1 MIPLKEL
8 RLGNIVKVKEQP
20 LTGMDVYAKIAFL
33 GRDIPDLGKGG
44 VWVETEGTQE
54 PVYAESIDPIELTP
68 QILINC
74 KFFGDFTISI
84 EQDDK
89 LSGLQISPTILVLYE
104 GQRIPVKRLQYL
116 HQLQNL
122 YYDLTGEEIII
133 ESLI

>member
-1 MIPLKEL
+1 MIPLREL

-44 VWVETEGTQE
+44 VWVETDGAQE

-68 QILINC
+68 EILPNC
-74 KFFGDFTISI
+74 KFSGDFTVSI

-89 LSGLQISPTILVLYE
+89 PSGLQIKILVLYE
-104 GQRIPVKRLQYL
+104 GQRIPVKKLRFL
-116 HQLQNL
+116 HQLQNV
-122 YYDLTGEEIII
+122 YFDLTGGEEIII
-133 ESLI
+133 DL